1 MLSPNATPQRWFL
14 GLLNWVLQTWD
25 EWSVV
30 AIIVEVVIAVVV
42 VDVADIRIAKSRCAP
57 CHRQGQLSCVFPH
70 RCNTPFWEVRKK
82 FNFLDS
88 HWQ

>member
-1 MLSPNATPQRWFL
+1 MGS
-14 GLLNWVLQTWD
+14 LNWVLQTWD

-57 CHRQGQLSCVFPH
+57 CHRQGRLFGVSH
-70 RCNTPFWEVRKK
+70 TDATPPFGKCAT
-82 FNFLDS
+82 S
-88 HWQ
+88 

>member
-57 CHRQGQLSCVFPH
+57 CHRQGRLSCVFPH
-70 RCNTPFWEVRKK
+70 RCNTPFWEVRNKLK
-82 FNFLDS
+82 FLGS